1 MNGSQIRINED
12 IVLIQQDVFRDIAR
26 GDNSNNFRRERKMGL
41 KDLVFS
47 LMTRKGISSNMD
59 IRNYYKSKNIDESI
73 SNPGFHKQRMKL
85 NPEAFI
91 LLNNHHVKSFY
102 EMETD
107 LKKYKNHYVLAI
119 DGSKVVLPTTE
130 ETLEVYGGQ
139 SNKSKTVAMLGFS
152 TVYDVLN
159 NMILDGII
167 DRYNYS
173 ERASAVIHL
182 NKLTDYLGDSKRI
195 ILFDRGY
202 PSAKLLLFMINT
214 PSKFVMRLSSAQF
227 KREQKSMKTDD
238 EWIDI
243 NFTQDRINSY
253 RGTPFA
259 EELRKIQRIN
269 LRFVKIYLPNDN
281 VEYLLTNLESD
292 IFKEENIGELYHM
305 RWGIETVYDV
315 LKNKVQMANFSGKKP
330 IVIEQDI
337 YVSIYLCNLI
347 QDIVRDVQK
356 EFDEKNEKQYKYEMV
371 INKNLA
377 IGVMKE
383 DLILILLMDDQQK
396 QQKMFDRIYK
406 DIRKNVVPVR
416 PSRSYERVCKYP
428 SYKHPLTKKR
438 SF

>member
-1 MNGSQIRINED
+1 MNDSQIRINKD
-12 IVLIQQDVFRDIAR
+12 IILIQQDAFRDIAR

-59 IRNYYKSKNIDESI
+59 IRNYYKTKNIDDSI

-85 NPEAFI
+85 NPEAFAF
-91 LLNNHHVKSFY
+91 LNNHHVKSFY

-107 LKKYKNHYVLAI
+107 LKKFKNHYVFAI

-139 SNKSKTVAMLGFS
+139 SNKSKIVAMLGFS
-152 TVYDVLN
+152 AIYDVLN
-159 NMILDGII
+159 NMILDGTI

-173 ERASAVIHL
+173 ERASAEIHL
-182 NKLTDYLGDSKRI
+182 NKLTDYLGDSNRI

-214 PSKFVMRLSSAQF
+214 PNKFVMRLSSIQF

-238 EWIDI
+238 QWIDI
-243 NFTQDRINSY
+243 NFTQNRINPY

-259 EELRKIQRIN
+259 EELRKVKGLT
-269 LRFVKIYLPNDN
+269 LRFVKIHLPNDD

-292 IFKEENIGELYHM
+292 IFSEENIGELYRM

-315 LKNKVQMANFSGKKP
+315 LKNKIQMANFSGKKP
-330 IVIEQDI
+330 IIIEQDI

-347 QDIVRDVQK
+347 HDIIRDVQK
-356 EFDEKNEKQYKYEMV
+356 EFDENNEKQYKYEMT

-377 IGVMKE
+377 IGIMKE
-383 DLILILLMDDQQK
+383 DLIHILLMNNQQK

-406 DIRKNVVPVR
+406 DIRINIVPVR
-416 PSRSYERVCKYP
+416 PERSYERGSKYP